1 MGFNLSV
8 NNGGTVIAFV
18 PVGGAQSSQ
27 TGKNNIVPFYRS
39 PTTGFPARPYTPPT
53 LVNPGRV
60 PLSPPPTGGL
70 LPGVSPATLPQD
82 STSPFWP
89 RTAVRLEDGRTLI
102 LVQTPKGVS
111 AFAIDADI
119 SRGIDNGY
127 TGIPPGDMVPASS
140 FEDPDRVGNHGW
152 THYAHRVPGSYSQ
165 PIGTVNLNLWQ
176 WASPWELIEAVGD
189 SGVRSALIA
198 ELQEL
203 VNQHGG
209 NFDKGLQAFARH
221 FNHGCEELILANEGF
236 FRQLINSSSQQAQK
250 PPKITSS
257 NVPRLLTRGELVEGQ
272 EPGAKMLRSVLE
284 SLNNSPAVLQ
294 KLSAQL
300 KKEGDSTSM
309 QIGSQNVL
317 ITRGSATKNGFALK
331 ITVPN
336 GQGGQVSYAP
346 EYNANSKK
354 LDLPTQW
361 STAPSSPPPSDS
373 FSSEPLSPVSQQP
386 LSPATMSR
394 LTTTGQTLLSQYSAL
409 QEQLKA
415 LEKPEAMPSLKDIRT
430 EGEQW
435 KSFSG
440 QVAALRT
447 GFDRLQEQISQAF
460 ADGKINFDQYQQL
473 TQNLFENKLNLTQF
487 EDRFI
492 QAKANQ
498 YTRAIQNTEA
508 AIKAGEPLPYGNDA
522 KKDGSTY
529 QKLANH
535 AQWYTEKASKFNF
548 SPESRQGF
556 EKRVQEALESGN
568 KPKPVPPVPTIQ
580 TPVTEPK
587 VNNQDPAV
595 REQRQLEA
603 WRQAREE
610 ADRIIREAQN
620 RTKLRPP
627 TANEMQELVNSPDPL
642 VRSMVEAFFKKG
654 SFPGGGIS
662 FDMAWRHGGGIS
674 FDMAWRQYEQAVRD
688 GVAWLIEKGV
698 DPTDPAV
705 TSQQIAEKLLAEQ
718 VQPPKAPGV
727 YSNVWT
733 ALDATGRAQDVKR
746 IIEGLLA
753 ERQTAN
759 QSTPEI
765 KPPQTNIEN
774 QNPSLQ
780 RESLESRI
788 KDFGTKLT
796 PHDTYLWAQLT
807 ETRKRQILDSLSPQE
822 LNRLAD
828 HLQIEAKQLDPAT
841 VSWPRF
847 SDLSTYISQ
856 QNPKLTSK
864 ELADY
869 TNFLWQEIQAGETG
883 AHIRAD
889 IATHRSRDDVVS
901 ELLQKRSNPDFSGW
915 NLKGADLS
923 GLGLQH
929 ANFTGADLRFAYLVG
944 SNFSYSNLAGAN
956 LTGANISSTNFT
968 GAFLMGTVFPL
979 EPENRFM
986 STFSGAQLDT
996 NFPGSDLTDM
1006 PPGVGFLGM
1015 TQEEIENRVAL
1026 IRQLPKEEREKVG
1039 SPLLTLLFPNPGA
1052 LPRIVND
1059 IHSHD
1064 APFMGFGSYDPRY
1077 VGARPPGISDEEWT
1091 VMVLSRMREQQLT
1104 GKTVIMP
1111 VAPMFPNSNSRTQNL
1126 NLDGT
1131 GTSSASYYLERDA
1144 QGQKIIG
1151 TVIFENGRAKTLNN
1165 QPLLNSNGIPVIQP
1179 FDIPIEDFEI
1189 LYGKKLPK
1197 DATRLDFV
1205 VSLLGCE
1212 LHFSGPE
1219 VDALVLENHAKLIRK
1234 ELDLYGTNFIAEN
1247 YVVGLTAGNIREP
1260 NSDRNVFEGM
1270 RLAREME
1277 QKYGL
1282 KPGTIQ
1288 VIVGEKNLSKEVVEG
1303 QAGQLPLASLDEP
1316 QLMNVNKWAK
1326 AIGQTGM
1333 PVIIHC
1339 DSGTPNKADLST
1351 VNGHIA
1357 HFMLPSNLENIDALI
1372 QFANDNKGTQIIWAH
1387 AGLGLTIQSPG
1398 RYVDVLRKVL
1408 EAAPNVVIDLSWDVI
1423 HQYIEKDIEGWA
1435 RLITEYPDRFI
1446 FGSDTIA
1453 SSQNPVPNSRLNV
1466 LNSLVKTGLLAE
1478 IDKLDPSGTTKER
1491 FLSGNFDEVV
1501 DTERAKRFR
1510 TDPENAAW
1518 LERKGYEKGEPP
1530 PNIWTR
1536 NSSGGWSF
1544 GRNPEAGNS
1553 QGQ

>member
-1 MGFNLSV
+1 MGFNFGV
-8 NNGGTVIAFV
+8 NNDSTVIAFV
-18 PVGGAQSSQ
+18 PVGGAPSSQ

-662 FDMAWRHGGGIS
+662 FDMAWR
-674 FDMAWRQYEQAVRD
+674 QYEQAVRE

-718 VQPPKAPGV
+718 VPPPKAPGV

-733 ALDATGRAQDVKR
+733 ALDATGRAQQVRSALSKATSSEPLLSISDSSTLDNYLQILQDAVYQNR
-746 IIEGLLA
+746 DFVERNGSQIVSQLA
-753 ERQTAN
+753 ELINSGRW
-759 QSTPEI
+759 
-765 KPPQTNIEN
+765 
-774 QNPSLQ
+774 
-780 RESLESRI
+780 
-788 KDFGTKLT
+788 GG
-796 PHDTYLWAQLT
+796 
-807 ETRKRQILDSLSPQE
+807 LSP
-822 LNRLAD
+822 
-828 HLQIEAKQLDPAT
+828 KQMIRT
-841 VSWPRF
+841 F
-847 SDLSTYISQ
+847 DL
-856 QNPKLTSK
+856 
-864 ELADY
+864 
-869 TNFLWQEIQAGETG
+869 
-883 AHIRAD
+883 
-889 IATHRSRDDVVS
+889 IARKAPGLIN
-901 ELLQKRSNPDFSGW
+901 ELLQSPGVKDVLVPWLR
-915 NLKGADLS
+915 ADQTTAVQAQQLFDQILNAS
-923 GLGLQH
+923 S
-929 ANFTGADLRFAYLVG
+929 FATNIDVISSVFG
-944 SNFSYSNLAGAN
+944 H
-956 LTGANISSTNFT
+956 NISPMLNQLKRDIIDAGQNFAQYRSTTNQEKESMYDH
-968 GAFLMGTVFPL
+968 LYNEFPDIFGQNDKL
-979 EPENRFM
+979 
-986 STFSGAQLDT
+986 
-996 NFPGSDLTDM
+996 
-1006 PPGVGFLGM
+1006 
-1015 TQEEIENRVAL
+1015 RVL
-1026 IRQLPKEEREKVG
+1026 NNI
-1039 SPLLTLLFPNPGA
+1039 
-1052 LPRIVND
+1052 
-1059 IHSHD
+1059 
-1064 APFMGFGSYDPRY
+1064 
-1077 VGARPPGISDEEWT
+1077 DE
-1091 VMVLSRMREQQLT
+1091 L
-1104 GKTVIMP
+1104 
-1111 VAPMFPNSNSRTQNL
+1111 
-1126 NLDGT
+1126 
-1131 GTSSASYYLERDA
+1131 
-1144 QGQKIIG
+1144 
-1151 TVIFENGRAKTLNN
+1151 AKTLNIDTMQLVQYLTQQVKVTREILN
-1165 QPLLNSNGIPVIQP
+1165 QNYGEKPLGVVNDETHGRAVDYLSALYGELYPQQVDLTHPDGIGHYVHLVEGNMSLVPDGRYTRVEILTDLDGVYFESYGQQGVDFLYRDEFGEEQLLHVDIPVSTGTLQAI
-1179 FDIPIEDFEI
+1179 DD
-1189 LYGKKLPK
+1189 
-1197 DATRLDFV
+1197 
-1205 VSLLGCE
+1205 
-1212 LHFSGPE
+1212 
-1219 VDALVLENHAKLIRK
+1219 LVLETPEGGNAHLSIRIKKDNGQQETLNYELDSQGTELLRSAQPGSIKFEMVK
-1234 ELDLYGTNFIAEN
+1234 ELSARKAGSIAMDFFN
-1247 YVVGLTAGNIREP
+1247 RM
-1260 NSDRNVFEGM
+1260 D
-1270 RLAREME
+1270 
-1277 QKYGL
+1277 
-1282 KPGTIQ
+1282 
-1288 VIVGEKNLSKEVVEG
+1288 
-1303 QAGQLPLASLDEP
+1303 
-1316 QLMNVNKWAK
+1316 
-1326 AIGQTGM
+1326 
-1333 PVIIHC
+1333 
-1339 DSGTPNKADLST
+1339 
-1351 VNGHIA
+1351 
-1357 HFMLPSNLENIDALI
+1357 
-1372 QFANDNKGTQIIWAH
+1372 
-1387 AGLGLTIQSPG
+1387 
-1398 RYVDVLRKVL
+1398 
-1408 EAAPNVVIDLSWDVI
+1408 
-1423 HQYIEKDIEGWA
+1423 
-1435 RLITEYPDRFI
+1435 
-1446 FGSDTIA
+1446 
-1453 SSQNPVPNSRLNV
+1453 
-1466 LNSLVKTGLLAE
+1466 
-1478 IDKLDPSGTTKER
+1478 
-1491 FLSGNFDEVV
+1491 
-1501 DTERAKRFR
+1501 ERAKRGEGNLNGLGFIR
-1510 TDPENAAW
+1510 FGGNTFGTIGRERVREGHQPAA
-1518 LERKGYEKGEPP
+1518 LRASFERSASQLPTQAPIY
-1530 PNIWTR
+1530 
-1536 NSSGGWSF
+1536 SGGTTKTSGGETSYIPGFPKPAQDLLQAVSQAIPEMIQELGDQNGMPQTLIDSWKRSVFDNPDIPSIFITPDVIDFYRDGFGTGANAELDKLQQSIEAKMQSVYQNHPGAVYFDLHHTKPMPKTAEDIAPFTGAVEEGRGITVEWQLAVKGRKIMPTFYFYTDHFLESTGIDLWKELVPVVEPILRQRHPNLTAVTVDQVQEYMWSLDMDGVADVLKKLKSRVEENHPEVRWPKLIISADTLGPGMTGSDIGMVQLGNLIGWENLVVVHTNTANPIQVDLTTRGKPF
-1544 GRNPEAGNS
+1544 EVDPNGNVTKKSVPGIVHMYIYAGPGEWAKICLEALNRQQKLDSGDISDIRNRPR
-1553 QGQ
+1553 